1 MNWLTARPTRRT
13 GARCTTR
20 ILVTATLIAAVTPP
34 LGAQQTL
41 SLLDYSATSPVSW
54 TTVAPSSSM
63 RLAQFT
69 IAGTDGAKVADA
81 VVYFFGK
88 GQGGDV
94 NANVTRWRAQFST
107 PDGSPV
113 FEQISRDSSGTFPI
127 TIAEYHG
134 TYARGVGAGDA
145 ATAKPHQALIAAIA
159 ETPRGTLFFQ
169 LYGDEGPTTAQRAAL
184 IAFVKSMK

>member
-1 MNWLTARPTRRT
+1 MIPPIVRIGARAFLTAVLFAS
-13 GARCTTR
+13 GAPQ
-20 ILVTATLIAAVTPP
+20 LA
-34 LGAQQTL
+34 AQQTIT
-41 SLLDYSATSPVSW
+41 LLDYHATPPTSW
-54 TTVAPSSSM
+54 SSVAPSSSM
-63 RLAQFT
+63 RLAQFAV
-69 IAGTDGAKVADA
+69 AGNDGAKVADA

-94 NANVTRWRAQFST
+94 TANLTRWKGQFST

-113 FEQISRDSSGTFPI
+113 WEQIDRDSSGAFPI

-145 ATAKPHQALIAAIA
+145 ATAKPNQALIAVIV

-169 LYGDEGPTTAQRAAL
+169 LYGDERPISAQRPAL
-184 IAFVKSMK
+184 LAFVKSLK

>member
-1 MNWLTARPTRRT
+1 MSRV
-13 GARCTTR
+13 
-20 ILVTATLIAAVTPP
+20 IVIATLVAAVTPA

-41 SLLDYSATSPVSW
+41 TLLDYSATPPASW
-54 TTVAPSSSM
+54 TSVTPSSSM

-69 IAGTDGAKVADA
+69 IAGSDGAKVADA

-94 NANVTRWRAQFST
+94 TANATRWKGQFST
-107 PDGSPV
+107 SDGSPV

-127 TIAEYHG
+127 AIAEYHG

-145 ATAKPHQALIAAIA
+145 AAAKPHQALIAAIA

-169 LYGDEGPTTAQRAAL
+169 LYGDEGPATAQRAAL